1 MKAGVIQMPHL
12 GVDLQ
17 AFDEEGNSL
26 INEVGEFVVTQAMPS
41 MPLYFWNDEGNE
53 RYQETYFENYPGIW
67 RQGDYFMI
75 NDEDGCFVLGRS
87 DATLNRYGVRIGTS
101 EIYRA
106 VDGMDEVEDS
116 IIVNLDLPGEQFFM
130 PLFVKLPEGK
140 VLDDSLKQKICQK
153 LRTDYTPRHIP
164 DEIYQV
170 EEIPY
175 TLTGKKMEVP
185 IRKILMGKDVAK
197 AANRDA
203 MSNPGSLDYFITFQE
218 EHKDKLT

>member
-1 MKAGVIQMPHL
+1 
-12 GVDLQ
+12 
-17 AFDEEGNSL
+17 
-26 INEVGEFVVTQAMPS
+26 
-41 MPLYFWNDEGNE
+41 
-53 RYQETYFENYPGIW
+53 
-67 RQGDYFMI
+67 
-75 NDEDGCFVLGRS
+75 
-87 DATLNRYGVRIGTS
+87 
-101 EIYRA
+101 
-106 VDGMDEVEDS
+106 
-116 IIVNLDLPGEQFFM
+116 M

-164 DEIYQV
+164 DDIYQV

-185 IRKILMGKDVAK
+185 IRKILMGKDVSK